1 MKNTLETR
9 LGLFVALVVLAAFL
23 IINTVGGLDQLRRG
37 NHIRALFDTAQELK
51 VGDRVK
57 MAGVEIG
64 RVEGIAITNN
74 KVMVSMKLK
83 PDVGVK
89 TDSTASI
96 KFAGLMGQ
104 SFVSIAFG
112 TSDAPPAMN
121 GAFIKT
127 VEQPD
132 LSAIMQ
138 KLDN

>member
-37 NHIRALFDTAQELK
+37 IHIGALFDTAQELK

-57 MAGVEIG
+57 MAGVET
-64 RVEGIAITNN
+64 IAITNN
-74 KVMVSMKLK
+74 KVIVSMKLR

-104 SFVSIAFG
+104 SFVAIAFG
-112 TSDAPPAMN
+112 
-121 GAFIKT
+121 
-127 VEQPD
+127 
-132 LSAIMQ
+132 
-138 KLDN
+138 